1 MPVNPHVYAGPVLD
15 LRCTRPTKDYDA
27 ERELCGFCW
36 QNGLRQCFP
45 YKGSAEVKEKK
56 SQNLLKKPITVVQ
69 VALVVL
75 GCLLGC
81 LLAFAIAS
89 G

>member
-1 MPVNPHVYAGPVLD
+1 MFL
-15 LRCTRPTKDYDA
+15 
-27 ERELCGFCW
+27 
-36 QNGLRQCFP
+36 

-56 SQNLLKKPITVVQ
+56 LQNLLKTPVTIAQ
-69 VALVVL
+69 VALVV
-75 GCLLGC
+75 LGC